1 MIEKFEIKIPEES
14 LGDLKARLR
23 NTRWPDEV
31 EGAGWDYGTPL
42 AYLREL
48 VDYWIDDY
56 DWRKEEA
63 ALNEL
68 PQFHAKIDG
77 YDIHFVHVRGRGPAP
92 LPLVL
97 TSGWPSSFA
106 EMRKIIGPLADPA
119 AHGAAAGD
127 SFDLVIPSLPGFG
140 FSGRPLKRGSIAVDR
155 LWRRLMKDELGY
167 PKFVAHGTDIGARVT
182 SALGRNHGDVVEAI
196 HIGSVDLD
204 WPEPQPEETS
214 MTAAER
220 DYVARV
226 AKWQREEG
234 AYSEIQGTFPQT
246 LAYALNDSPAGLAS
260 WIVEKY
266 RRWSDC
272 GGDVGTLFTKDELIT
287 NVMIYW
293 LTGTINSSMR
303 RYYESRHDPLPG
315 GKGYVG
321 TPTAIAM
328 FPGERDL
335 LVPREWA
342 ERAYMVVRWTDP
354 PSGGHFPAQE
364 RPGFLV
370 DDLRE
375 FFRAYR

>member
-1 MIEKFEIKIPEES
+1 VIEGFEIEVPEEM
-14 LGDLKARLR
+14 LEDLRNRLR

-42 AYLREL
+42 SFLRDL
-48 VDYWIDDY
+48 VEYWLDDY
-56 DWRKEEA
+56 DWEKERLE
-63 ALNEL
+63 LNRL
-68 PQFHAKIDG
+68 PQFRTEIEGHL
-77 YDIHFVHVRGRGPAP
+77 IHFVHVRGKGPAP

-106 EMRKIIGPLADPA
+106 EMRKIIGPLTDPTA
-119 AHGAAAGD
+119 YGGAAGD

-140 FSGRPLKRGSIAVDR
+140 FSERPLKRGSIPVDR

-167 PKFVAHGTDIGARVT
+167 SNFVAHGTDIGARVT
-182 SALGRNHGDVVEAI
+182 SALGRNHGDVVKAI
-196 HIGSVDLD
+196 HLGSVDLD
-204 WPEPQPEETS
+204 WPDPAPDAAS

-226 AKWQREEG
+226 ATWGKEEG
-234 AYSEIQGTFPQT
+234 AYKEIQATFPQT

-266 RRWSDC
+266 YRWSDRSE
-272 GGDVGTLFTKDELIT
+272 DFEALFTKDELLT

-303 RYYESRHDPLPG
+303 RYYETRHDPLPG

-342 ERAYMVVRWTDP
+342 ERAYRVLRWTDL

-364 RPGFLV
+364 RPQLLV
-370 DDLRE
+370 EDLRE
-375 FFRAYR
+375 FFRDYR